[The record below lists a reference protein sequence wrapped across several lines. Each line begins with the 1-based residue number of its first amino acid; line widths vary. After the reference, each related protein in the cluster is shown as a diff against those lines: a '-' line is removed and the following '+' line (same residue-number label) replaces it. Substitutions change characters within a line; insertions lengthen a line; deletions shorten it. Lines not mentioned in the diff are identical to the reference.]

1 MSSDESVFYIK
12 ILLEMQF
19 IQIKSFTEKK
29 AYNISLRELLTLS
42 IIFCILLVLI
52 AKIIIWD
59 QAR

>member
-29 AYNISLRELLTLS
+29 AYNISLRDLLTLS
-42 IIFCILLVLI
+42 ILFWYFIGTYY
-52 AKIIIWD
+52 
-59 QAR
+59 